1 MHLSRYTSIL
11 PATDDY
17 SLIFSAWSDRF
28 IISHNSAFK
37 VVGDEITP
45 ATETLAAQLKES
57 RAVVDECVD
66 EVAELKERLRA
77 LDEDPHTF
85 ELHINPTLDC
95 NFRCWYCYE
104 NHLKLSRMS
113 DDVRQRT
120 IKFVRNLVEESPE
133 LRSIN
138 LSFFGGEPL
147 MYFDKIAQPIIRE
160 CESICSEHNVN
171 LHVHFTTNA
180 ALFTEKIF
188 EALKDVDVSFQI
200 TLDGHREKHDTTR
213 CFVNGRGSYDMI
225 ITNVKRLL
233 ALHKFVILRINFTT
247 DNIGSVSEVIDD
259 LKSVD
264 DDARRYLSVDFQRV
278 WQERPTIPEDEIV
291 ATVDSYSATLKD
303 LGIRH
308 THRIMFSRGD
318 TSCYGDKLNNIL
330 INYDGNLFFCTARD
344 FAPQKRAGYLDED
357 GRIVWDDPDV
367 QQRRMSAKFS
377 REVCYRCK
385 VAPLCGGGCRQKA
398 VEFGDRNACLH
409 NLSEDD
415 IKELILKRFRQ
426 QYLSK

>member
-1 MHLSRYTSIL
+1 MRLSRYTTIL

-37 VVGDEITP
+37 VVGDEIIP

-57 RAVVDECVD
+57 RTVVDESTD
-66 EVAELKERLRA
+66 EVAELKEWLRA
-77 LDEDPHTF
+77 LDEDPHTYQ
-85 ELHINPTLDC
+85 LHINPTLDC

-120 IKFVRNLVEESPE
+120 IKFVRNLVKGSPE
-133 LRSIN
+133 LNAIN

-147 MYFDKIAQPIIRE
+147 MYFDKIALPIIRE

-188 EALKDVDVSFQI
+188 EALKEVDVSFQI

-233 ALHKFVILRINFTT
+233 SLHKFVILRINFTT
-247 DNIGSVSEVIDD
+247 DNLHSVSEVLED
-259 LKSVD
+259 LKDIVEEE
-264 DDARRYLSVDFQRV
+264 RKYLSVDFQRV
-278 WQERPTIPEDEIV
+278 WQERLSVPEDEVV
-291 ATVDSYSATLKD
+291 ATVDSYSATLKE

-357 GRIVWDDPDV
+357 GRIVWDDPEV
-367 QQRRMSAKFS
+367 QQRRMSAKFN

-385 VAPLCGGGCRQKA
+385 VAPLCGGGCRQRA
-398 VEFGDRNACLH
+398 VELNENEGCLY
-409 NLSEDD
+409 NLSQHD
-415 IKELILKRFRQ
+415 INSIILQRFNIR
-426 QYLSK
+426 YIN